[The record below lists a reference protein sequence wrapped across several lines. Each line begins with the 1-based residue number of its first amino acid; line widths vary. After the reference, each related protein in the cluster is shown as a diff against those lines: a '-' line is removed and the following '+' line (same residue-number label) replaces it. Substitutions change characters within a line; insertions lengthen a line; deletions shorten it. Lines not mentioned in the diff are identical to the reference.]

1 MAIQKEDI
9 DRINRIFEKE
19 SVLQPV
25 EGSITLSDGILSMD
39 FVGEVAKT
47 NDAETALMSHH
58 LNTNISSE
66 RPESIQTVGD
76 GKVTFKIYVNDP
88 LWKFS
93 EIVPPSK
100 ITKL

>member
-9 DRINRIFEKE
+9 ERIRRIFEKE
-19 SVLQPV
+19 NVLQPV
-25 EGSITLSDGILSMD
+25 EGSIALSDGILTMR
-39 FVGEVAKT
+39 FVGEIAKT
-47 NDAETALMSHH
+47 NEAETALFAYH
-58 LNTNISSE
+58 LNTNISNE
-66 RPESIQTVGD
+66 RPESIQTVGE
-76 GKVTFKIYVNDP
+76 GEVTFQIYVNDP